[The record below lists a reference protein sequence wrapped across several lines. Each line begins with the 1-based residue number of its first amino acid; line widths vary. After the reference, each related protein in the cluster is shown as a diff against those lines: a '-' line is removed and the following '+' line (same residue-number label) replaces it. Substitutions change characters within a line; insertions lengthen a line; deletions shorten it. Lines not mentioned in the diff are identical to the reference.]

1 MNCVIGMEDLLKM
14 NCVIGL
20 DLSLTS
26 TGIVVLDQHGEV
38 VRAETICPESKG
50 IDRLGEIWVSIADI
64 YQLAVYGKQLEVRG
78 WVLEGYAYGAANAV
92 AACAELGGVVK
103 YRLND
108 TLNQSI
114 TIVPPSTLKK
124 YVTSKGNSQKDMMRL
139 EVFKRWQFDHPS
151 NDVVD
156 AYGLA
161 RVGLALAGYD
171 DKLTVIQRQVLAQLR
186 GEKPVKK
193 SRKRTKKLEASN
205 S

>member
-50 IDRLGEIWVSIADI
+50 IDRLGEIWQSIAEV
-64 YQLAVYGKQLEVRG
+64 YQLAVYGKKLEIKN

-108 TLNQSI
+108 TLNQPF
-114 TIVPPSTLKK
+114 TVVPPSTLKK
-124 YVTSKGNSQKDMMRL
+124 YVTSKGNSQKDEMRL
-139 EVFKRWQFDHPS
+139 SVYKRWQFEHPS
-151 NDVVD
+151 NDVVE

-161 RVGLALAGYD
+161 RVGLALAGFD
-171 DKLTVIQRQVLAQLR
+171 PNLTAIHRQIVADLCS
-186 GEKPVKK
+186 EKKAKK
-193 SRKRTKKLEASN
+193 SRKKVAV
-205 S
+205 